1 MIVAT
6 TKVKGFKQRL
16 KYKRFEGVEMNVST
30 FLKQMS
36 ALEKSC
42 QEDGSQVEVAIVLK
56 DTNKSKDDF
65 LYKTEAFVVGKGNG
79 RLVINTIEKELL
91 SLFPDKELEVGQLI
105 NQLIDEATNKVS
117 VEEKSEPVQLKSN
130 SAIKEKSVASVESSP
145 VTQKNVETEELK
157 EIKNGQKKKNLS
169 KKKVLGSLSIAV
181 VIGVGIIAGF
191 MYVPILL
198 KPQYDTLIQNQ
209 EYVKAVAE
217 YPEKKDKVESLLFEK
232 GQEGVG
238 QLEEYVAKTNSS
250 SSRYDLAYLKQDFQK
265 VVDMKEEATTPIRK
279 TALAVSYVKLGMID
293 EAYELNQELGS
304 NRLKQLIAEAYE
316 VKAIEALK
324 ALDLKTAERIQ
335 DKIHQ
340 LTLQTKIDHVT
351 TALNEENNL
360 KNKLKDS
367 SLSDEQKEDSN
378 KQLKQIQDK
387 IEKIKKGVF

>member
-1 MIVAT
+1 AT

-36 ALEKSC
+36 SLEKSC
-42 QEDGSQVEVAIVLK
+42 QEDDSQVEVAIILK
-56 DTNKSKDDF
+56 DTNQPKDDF
-65 LYKTEAFVVGKGNG
+65 LYKSEAFVVGKGNG

-91 SLFPDKELEVGQLI
+91 ELFPDKEIEVGQLI
-105 NQLIDEATNKVS
+105 NQLIDEATKKVS
-117 VEEKSEPVQLKSN
+117 VEEKSEQVHLKSDHVL
-130 SAIKEKSVASVESSP
+130 KKKSVASVESSL

-232 GQEGVG
+232 GKEGVG

-304 NRLKQLIAEAYE
+304 NRLKQLIVEAYE

-340 LTLQTKIDHVT
+340 LTLQTKIEHVT

-378 KQLKQIQDK
+378 KQLKQIQEK

>member
-36 ALEKSC
+36 SLEKSC
-42 QEDGSQVEVAIVLK
+42 QEDDSQVEVAIILK
-56 DTNKSKDDF
+56 DTNQPKDDF
-65 LYKTEAFVVGKGNG
+65 LYKSEAFVVGKGNG

-91 SLFPDKELEVGQLI
+91 ELFPDKEIEVGQLI
-105 NQLIDEATNKVS
+105 NQLIDEATKKVS
-117 VEEKSEPVQLKSN
+117 VEEKSEQVHLKSDHVL
-130 SAIKEKSVASVESSP
+130 KKKSVASVESSL

-265 VVDMKEEATTPIRK
+265 VVDLKNEATTPIRK

-293 EAYELNQELGS
+293 EAYEVNQELGS
-304 NRLKQLIAEAYE
+304 NRLKQLIVEAYE

-324 ALDLKTAERIQ
+324 ALDLKTAEKIQ

-378 KQLKQIQDK
+378 KQLKQIQEK

>member
-16 KYKRFEGVEMNVST
+16 KYKRFEVVEMNVST

-36 ALEKSC
+36 SLEKSC
-42 QEDGSQVEVAIVLK
+42 QEDDSQVEVAIILQ
-56 DTNKSKDDF
+56 DTNKPKDDF
-65 LYKTEAFVVGKGNG
+65 LYKSEAFVVGKGNG

-91 SLFPDKELEVGQLI
+91 ELFPDKEIEIGQLI
-105 NQLIDEATNKVS
+105 NQLIDEATKKVS
-117 VEEKSEPVQLKSN
+117 VEEKSEQVHLKSDHVL
-130 SAIKEKSVASVESSP
+130 KKKSVASVESSP

-232 GQEGVG
+232 GKEGVG

-304 NRLKQLIAEAYE
+304 NRLKQLIVEAYE

-340 LTLQTKIDHVT
+340 LTLQTKIEHVT

-378 KQLKQIQDK
+378 KQLKQIQEK

>member
-16 KYKRFEGVEMNVST
+16 KYKRFEVVEMNVST

-36 ALEKSC
+36 SLEKSC
-42 QEDGSQVEVAIVLK
+42 QEDDSQVEVAIILQ
-56 DTNKSKDDF
+56 DTNKPKDDF
-65 LYKTEAFVVGKGNG
+65 LYKSEAFVVGKGNG

-91 SLFPDKELEVGQLI
+91 ELFPDKEIEVGQLI
-105 NQLIDEATNKVS
+105 NQLIDEATKEVS
-117 VEEKSEPVQLKSN
+117 VEEKSEQVHLKSDHVL
-130 SAIKEKSVASVESSP
+130 KKKSVASVESSP

-209 EYVKAVAE
+209 EYVKAVVE

-232 GQEGVG
+232 GKEGVG

-304 NRLKQLIAEAYE
+304 NRLKQLIVEAYE

-340 LTLQTKIDHVT
+340 LTLQTKIEHVT

-360 KNKLKDS
+360 KKKLKDS

-378 KQLKQIQDK
+378 KQLKQIQEK

>member
-16 KYKRFEGVEMNVST
+16 KYKRFEGVEMKVST

-36 ALEKSC
+36 SLEKSC
-42 QEDGSQVEVAIVLK
+42 QEDDSQVEVAIILK
-56 DTNKSKDDF
+56 DTNQPKDDF
-65 LYKTEAFVVGKGNG
+65 LYKSEAFVVGKGNG

-91 SLFPDKELEVGQLI
+91 ELFPDKEIEVGQLI
-105 NQLIDEATNKVS
+105 NQLIDEATKKVS
-117 VEEKSEPVQLKSN
+117 VEEKSEQVHLKSDHVL
-130 SAIKEKSVASVESSP
+130 KKKSVASVESSL

-265 VVDMKEEATTPIRK
+265 VVDLKNEATTPIRK

-304 NRLKQLIAEAYE
+304 NRLKQLIVEAYE

-378 KQLKQIQDK
+378 KQLKQIQEK

>member
-36 ALEKSC
+36 SLEKSC
-42 QEDGSQVEVAIVLK
+42 QEDDSQVEVAIILK
-56 DTNKSKDDF
+56 DTNQPKDDF
-65 LYKTEAFVVGKGNG
+65 LYKSEAFVVGKGNG

-91 SLFPDKELEVGQLI
+91 ELFPDKEIEVGQLI
-105 NQLIDEATNKVS
+105 NQLIDEATKKVS
-117 VEEKSEPVQLKSN
+117 VEEKSEQVHLKSDYVL
-130 SAIKEKSVASVESSP
+130 KKKSVASVESSL

-265 VVDMKEEATTPIRK
+265 VVDLKNEATTPIRK

-304 NRLKQLIAEAYE
+304 NRLKQLIVEAYE

-324 ALDLKTAERIQ
+324 ALDLKTAEKIQ

-378 KQLKQIQDK
+378 KQLKQIQEK

>member
-36 ALEKSC
+36 SLEKSC
-42 QEDGSQVEVAIVLK
+42 QEDDSQVEVAIILK
-56 DTNKSKDDF
+56 DTNQPKDDF
-65 LYKTEAFVVGKGNG
+65 LYKSEAFVVGKGNG

-91 SLFPDKELEVGQLI
+91 ELFPDKEIEVGQLI
-105 NQLIDEATNKVS
+105 NQLIDEATKKVS
-117 VEEKSEPVQLKSN
+117 VEEKSEQVHLKSDHVL
-130 SAIKEKSVASVESSP
+130 KKKSVASVESSL

-209 EYVKAVAE
+209 EYVKAVAA

-265 VVDMKEEATTPIRK
+265 VVDLKNEATTPIRK

-304 NRLKQLIAEAYE
+304 NRLKQLIVEAYE

-324 ALDLKTAERIQ
+324 ALDLKTAEKIQ

-378 KQLKQIQDK
+378 KQLKQIQEK

>member
-42 QEDGSQVEVAIVLK
+42 QEDDSQVEVAIVLK
-56 DTNKSKDDF
+56 DTNKPKDDF
-65 LYKTEAFVVGKGNG
+65 LYRTEAFVVGKGNG

-91 SLFPDKELEVGQLI
+91 ALFPDKEVEVGKLI

-117 VEEKSEPVQLKSN
+117 VEEESEQVHLKSDH
-130 SAIKEKSVASVESSP
+130 ALKKKSVASVESSP

-232 GQEGVG
+232 GKEGVG

-304 NRLKQLIAEAYE
+304 NRLKQLIVEAYE

-340 LTLQTKIDHVT
+340 LTLQTKIEHVT

-378 KQLKQIQDK
+378 KQLKQIQEK

>member
-42 QEDGSQVEVAIVLK
+42 QEDDSQVEVAIVLK
-56 DTNKSKDDF
+56 DTNKPKDDF
-65 LYKTEAFVVGKGNG
+65 LYRTEAFVVGKGNG

-91 SLFPDKELEVGQLI
+91 ALFPDKEVEVGKLI

-117 VEEKSEPVQLKSN
+117 VEEESEQVHLKSDHVL
-130 SAIKEKSVASVESSP
+130 KKKSVASVESSP

-217 YPEKKDKVESLLFEK
+217 YPENKDKVESLLFEK
-232 GQEGVG
+232 GKEGVG

-304 NRLKQLIAEAYE
+304 NRLKQLIVEAYE

-340 LTLQTKIDHVT
+340 LTLQTKIEHVT

-378 KQLKQIQDK
+378 KQLKQIQEK

>member
-42 QEDGSQVEVAIVLK
+42 QEDDSQVEVAIVLK
-56 DTNKSKDDF
+56 DTNKPKDDF
-65 LYKTEAFVVGKGNG
+65 LYRTEAFVVGKGNG

-91 SLFPDKELEVGQLI
+91 ALFPDKEVEVGKLI

-117 VEEKSEPVQLKSN
+117 VEEESEQVHLKSDHVL
-130 SAIKEKSVASVESSP
+130 KKKSVASVESSP

-209 EYVKAVAE
+209 EYVKAVVE

-232 GQEGVG
+232 GKEGVG

-304 NRLKQLIAEAYE
+304 NRLKQLIVEAYE

-340 LTLQTKIDHVT
+340 LTLQTKIEHVT

-378 KQLKQIQDK
+378 KQLKQIQEK

>member
-36 ALEKSC
+36 SLEKSC
-42 QEDGSQVEVAIVLK
+42 QEDDSQVEVAIILK
-56 DTNKSKDDF
+56 DTNQPKDDF
-65 LYKTEAFVVGKGNG
+65 LYKSEAFVVGKGNG

-91 SLFPDKELEVGQLI
+91 ELFPDKEIEVGQLI
-105 NQLIDEATNKVS
+105 NQLIDEATKKVS
-117 VEEKSEPVQLKSN
+117 VEEKSEQVHLKSDHVL
-130 SAIKEKSVASVESSP
+130 KKKSVASVESSP

>member
-36 ALEKSC
+36 SLEKSC
-42 QEDGSQVEVAIVLK
+42 QEDDSQVEVAIILK
-56 DTNKSKDDF
+56 DTNQPKDDF
-65 LYKTEAFVVGKGNG
+65 LYKSEAFVVGKGNG

-91 SLFPDKELEVGQLI
+91 ELFPDKEIEVGQLI
-105 NQLIDEATNKVS
+105 NQLIDEATQKVS
-117 VEEKSEPVQLKSN
+117 VEEKSEQVHLKSDHVL
-130 SAIKEKSVASVESSP
+130 KKKSVASVESSP

>member
-42 QEDGSQVEVAIVLK
+42 QEDDSQVEVAIVLK
-56 DTNKSKDDF
+56 DTNKPKDDF
-65 LYKTEAFVVGKGNG
+65 LYRTEAFVVGKGNG

-91 SLFPDKELEVGQLI
+91 ALFPDKEVEVGKLI

-117 VEEKSEPVQLKSN
+117 VEEESEQVHLKSDHVL
-130 SAIKEKSVASVESSP
+130 KKKSVASVESSP

-232 GQEGVG
+232 GKEGVG

-293 EAYELNQELGS
+293 EAYELNQKLGS
-304 NRLKQLIAEAYE
+304 NRLKQLIVEAYE

-340 LTLQTKIDHVT
+340 LTLQTKIEHVT

-378 KQLKQIQDK
+378 KQLKQIQEK

>member
-42 QEDGSQVEVAIVLK
+42 QEDDSQVEVAIVLK
-56 DTNKSKDDF
+56 DTNKPKDDF

-91 SLFPDKELEVGQLI
+91 ALFPDKEVEVGKLI

-117 VEEKSEPVQLKSN
+117 VEESEPVQLKSA
-130 SAIKEKSVASVESSP
+130 SVIKEKNIASVEFSQG
-145 VTQKNVETEELK
+145 VQKNVETEESK
-157 EIKNGQKKKNLS
+157 EIKRGQNNKNFS
-169 KKKVLGSLSIAV
+169 TKKVLGLLAIAV
-181 VIGVGIIAGF
+181 VIGFGIIAGF
-191 MYVPILL
+191 MYVPTLL
-198 KPQYDTLIQNQ
+198 KPQYDTLIQQQ
-209 EYVKAVAE
+209 EYVKAVEE
-217 YPEKKDKVESLLFEK
+217 YPENKEKIESILFDK
-232 GQEGVG
+232 GQEGISD
-238 QLEEYVAKTNSS
+238 LEKYVQQTGSLQAKF
-250 SSRYDLAYLKQDFQK
+250 DLAYLKQNFEK
-265 VVDMKEEATTPIRK
+265 VVDLKNEATTPIRK

-304 NRLKQLIAEAYE
+304 NRLKQLIVETYE

-324 ALDLKTAERIQ
+324 SLDLKTAERIQ

-360 KNKLKDS
+360 KNKLKDT

-378 KQLKQIQDK
+378 KQLKQIQEK

>member
-16 KYKRFEGVEMNVST
+16 KYKRFEVVEMNVST

-36 ALEKSC
+36 SLEKSC
-42 QEDGSQVEVAIVLK
+42 QEDDSQVEVAIILQ
-56 DTNKSKDDF
+56 DTNKPKDDF
-65 LYKTEAFVVGKGNG
+65 LYKSEAFLVGKGNG

-91 SLFPDKELEVGQLI
+91 ELFPDKEIEIGQLI
-105 NQLIDEATNKVS
+105 NQLIDEATKKVS
-117 VEEKSEPVQLKSN
+117 VEEKSEQVQLKSDHVL
-130 SAIKEKSVASVESSP
+130 KKKSVASVESSP

-232 GQEGVG
+232 GKEGVG

-304 NRLKQLIAEAYE
+304 NRLKQLIVEAYE

-340 LTLQTKIDHVT
+340 LTLQTKIEHVT

-378 KQLKQIQDK
+378 KQLKQIQEK

>member
-36 ALEKSC
+36 SLEKSC
-42 QEDGSQVEVAIVLK
+42 QEDDSQVEVAIILK
-56 DTNKSKDDF
+56 DTNQPKDDF
-65 LYKTEAFVVGKGNG
+65 LYKSEAFVVGKGNG

-91 SLFPDKELEVGQLI
+91 ELFPDKEIEVGQLI
-105 NQLIDEATNKVS
+105 NQLIDEATKKVS
-117 VEEKSEPVQLKSN
+117 VEEKSEQVHLKSDHVL
-130 SAIKEKSVASVESSP
+130 KKKSVASVESSL

-238 QLEEYVAKTNSS
+238 QLEEYVATTNSS

-265 VVDMKEEATTPIRK
+265 VVDLKNEATTPIRK

-304 NRLKQLIAEAYE
+304 NRLKQLIVEAYE

-324 ALDLKTAERIQ
+324 ALDLKTAEKIQ

-378 KQLKQIQDK
+378 KQLKQIQEK

>member
-42 QEDGSQVEVAIVLK
+42 QEDDSQVEVAIVLK
-56 DTNKSKDDF
+56 DTNKPKDDF

-91 SLFPDKELEVGQLI
+91 ALFPDKEVEVGKLI

-117 VEEKSEPVQLKSN
+117 VEEKSEPVQLKSA
-130 SAIKEKSVASVESSP
+130 SVIKEKSIASVEFSQG
-145 VTQKNVETEELK
+145 VQKNVETEESK
-157 EIKNGQKKKNLS
+157 EIKRGQNNKNFS
-169 KKKVLGSLSIAV
+169 KKKVIGLLAIAV
-181 VIGVGIIAGF
+181 VISVGIIAGF
-191 MYVPILL
+191 MYVPTLL
-198 KPQYDTLIQNQ
+198 KPQYDTLIQQQ
-209 EYVKAVAE
+209 EYVKAVEE
-217 YPEKKDKVESLLFEK
+217 YPKNKDKVESLMFEK
-232 GQEGVG
+232 GQEGVA
-238 QLEEYVAKTNSS
+238 QLEEYVSKTNSS
-250 SSRYDLAYLKQDFQK
+250 SSRFDLAYLKQDFQK

-304 NRLKQLIAEAYE
+304 NRLKQLIVEAYE

-324 ALDLKTAERIQ
+324 ALDLKTAESIQ

-378 KQLKQIQDK
+378 KQLKQVQEK

>member
-36 ALEKSC
+36 SLEKSC
-42 QEDGSQVEVAIVLK
+42 QEDDSQVEVAIILK
-56 DTNKSKDDF
+56 DTNQPKDDF
-65 LYKTEAFVVGKGNG
+65 LYKSEAFVVGKGNG

-91 SLFPDKELEVGQLI
+91 ELFPDKEIEVGQLI
-105 NQLIDEATNKVS
+105 NQLIDEATKKVS
-117 VEEKSEPVQLKSN
+117 VEEKSEQVHLKSN
-130 SAIKEKSVASVESSP
+130 HVLKKKSVASVESSL

-157 EIKNGQKKKNLS
+157 EIKNGQKKKNFS

-238 QLEEYVAKTNSS
+238 QLEEYVSKTNSS

-265 VVDMKEEATTPIRK
+265 VVDLKNEATTPIRK

-304 NRLKQLIAEAYE
+304 NRLKQLIVEAYE

-324 ALDLKTAERIQ
+324 ALDLKTAEKIQ

-378 KQLKQIQDK
+378 KQLKQIQEK

>member
-42 QEDGSQVEVAIVLK
+42 QEDDSQVEVAIVLK
-56 DTNKSKDDF
+56 DTNKPKDDF
-65 LYKTEAFVVGKGNG
+65 LYRTEAFVVGKGNG

-91 SLFPDKELEVGQLI
+91 ALFPDKEVEVGKLI

-117 VEEKSEPVQLKSN
+117 VEEESEQVHLKSDHVL
-130 SAIKEKSVASVESSP
+130 KKKSVASVESSP

-232 GQEGVG
+232 GKEGVG

-304 NRLKQLIAEAYE
+304 NRLKQLIVEAYE

-340 LTLQTKIDHVT
+340 LTLQTKIEHVT

-378 KQLKQIQDK
+378 KQLKQIQEK

>member
-16 KYKRFEGVEMNVST
+16 KYKRFEVVEMNVST

-36 ALEKSC
+36 SLEKSC
-42 QEDGSQVEVAIVLK
+42 QEDDSQVEVAIILQ
-56 DTNKSKDDF
+56 DTNKPKDDF
-65 LYKTEAFVVGKGNG
+65 LYKSEAFVVGKGNG

-91 SLFPDKELEVGQLI
+91 ELFPDKEIEIEQLI
-105 NQLIDEATNKVS
+105 NQLIDEATKKVS
-117 VEEKSEPVQLKSN
+117 VEEKSEQVHLKSDHVL
-130 SAIKEKSVASVESSP
+130 KKKSVASVESSP

-232 GQEGVG
+232 GKEGVG

-304 NRLKQLIAEAYE
+304 NRLKQLIVEAYE

-340 LTLQTKIDHVT
+340 LTLQTKIEHVT

-378 KQLKQIQDK
+378 KQLKQIQEK